1 MTQDQE
7 TYTILHHDDSNC
19 QVRLIFLNWIPWLLL
34 MNRPGHPLSLKTLMM
49 KRTLR
54 ELPAT
59 SDSKSLLFKALDMA
73 DVDNIKAKDASS
85 HVKSPITFSPLSP
98 KFHISVILI

>member
-1 MTQDQE
+1 M
-7 TYTILHHDDSNC
+7 
-19 QVRLIFLNWIPWLLL
+19 RLIFLNWIPWLLL

-73 DVDNIKAKDASS
+73 DVDNIKTKDASS